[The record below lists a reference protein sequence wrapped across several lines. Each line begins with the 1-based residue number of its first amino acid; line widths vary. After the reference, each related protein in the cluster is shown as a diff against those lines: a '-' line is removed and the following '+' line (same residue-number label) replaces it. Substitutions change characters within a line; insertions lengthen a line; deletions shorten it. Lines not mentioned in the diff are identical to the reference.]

1 VGSIARALVLVLL
14 GGVVGYFAHSVHATM
29 SPKPT
34 VYVFD
39 DKRFQNS
46 LDFVYAAGS
55 RTGQGVSYPDNT
67 MAIGCYR
74 DKMECWMA
82 SVEGIGK
89 DMCQI
94 GRMEWPSYMP
104 ITKWTDQE
112 IVAAEDVAPIS
123 CRKTTL
129 SIDRHFQTVVLV
141 VEPVNITSTFCAGA
155 STAIDKSTLENSR
168 WQSVMFPK

>member
-1 VGSIARALVLVLL
+1 MGSVGRALVLVLL
-14 GGVVGYFAHSVHATM
+14 GGVVGYFAHSFQASM
-29 SPKPT
+29 NPKPT

-46 LDFVYAAGS
+46 PDFVYAAGS

-94 GRMEWPSYMP
+94 GRMDWPSYMP

-112 IVAAEDVAPIS
+112 IVAADEGAL
-123 CRKTTL
+123 CRKTTI
-129 SIDRHFQTVVLV
+129 SIDRPLQTVVFV
-141 VEPVNITSTFCAGA
+141 VEPVNITSGFCAGA
-155 STAIDKSTLENSR
+155 TTAIEKSTLENSR